1 MAFMGWGM
9 ETFGFHKDFGDSN
22 DKGTF
27 PRATRPCG
35 WIDMTTN
42 AISENDGPEEWK
54 WTVFNMQM
62 KLTTL
67 HTWTCDWVILF
78 MFHSAFSLEDVGVRF
93 PKEEEDLFMFFKYV
107 M

>member
-1 MAFMGWGM
+1 
-9 ETFGFHKDFGDSN
+9 
-22 DKGTF
+22 
-27 PRATRPCG
+27 
-35 WIDMTTN
+35 MTTN

-67 HTWTCDWVILF
+67 HTCDWVILF
-78 MFHSAFSLEDVGVRF
+78 MFHSSFSLEDVGVRF